1 MSMRSR
7 FAAVFVCAAFLEAGC
22 SSASDPSF
30 GTGGDDTDAASGED
44 TSTGQD
50 RDGSTGNTS
59 GDEDAASSGQND
71 AASTS
76 GGGGGGRDAAGSG
89 GHAGDAA
96 TGADAG
102 NESDAEAAN
111 GETGRE
117 VGMTAAHNAVRAM
130 VQTTPALPELVW
142 STTLAEYAQQWAT
155 QLASSASTCA
165 APVHRTEAELEAKGY
180 GENLAAFEGGSF
192 GGIGGMTSSAPVST
206 AQQAVNGW
214 AGEVACWTYGKFMS
228 TDKCDMTCTTNMH
241 SDGCGHYTQI
251 VWRKTMQLGC
261 GVATCM
267 NGKATEDIWICNYAP
282 AGNIVG
288 QLPY

>member
-1 MSMRSR
+1 MRSR
-7 FAAVFVCAAFLEAGC
+7 LAAVFVCAAFLEAGC

-30 GTGGDDTDAASGED
+30 GTGDDGTDAASGED
-44 TSTGQD
+44 ASTGQTP
-50 RDGSTGNTS
+50 DGSS
-59 GDEDAASSGQND
+59 AA
-71 AASTS
+71 TS
-76 GGGGGGRDAAGSG
+76 GGDDATSPGPSDDASAGGGGHDAAGSG
-89 GHAGDAA
+89 HGKDAA
-96 TGADAG
+96 TGTDAG
-102 NESDAEAAN
+102 NEGDAEAAN

-130 VQTTPALPELVW
+130 VQTTPALPDLVW

-155 QLASSASTCA
+155 QLAGSASTCA
-165 APVHRTEAELEAKGY
+165 QPVHRTEAELQAKGY